1 MLPKKKGLRKASQ
14 KEVPKLKR
22 KLWTVLSR
30 RIKERDGNRCFSCKR
45 EGLEGSGWHAGHLFP
60 AGSHNSLRF
69 HPGNIF
75 SQCYNC
81 NINLGGNGASFSAN
95 FMLRY
100 GKDKFDALTRTSKE
114 MKQWRAYELEEMI
127 EKINKSLKSYTL
139 HYEKEY
145 GPELG
150 IY

>member
-1 MLPKKKGLRKASQ
+1 MLKRTRIRKASQ
-14 KEVPKLKR
+14 KDVPRLKR
-22 KLWTVLSR
+22 KLWSLLSV
-30 RIKERDGNRCFSCKR
+30 RIKERDGNRCFSCGR

-81 NINLGGNGASFSAN
+81 NINLGGNGANFSAN
-95 FMLRY
+95 FILRY
-100 GKDKFDALTRTSKE
+100 GSDHFDMLVRASRI
-114 MKQWRAYELEEMI
+114 MKKWRAYELEEMI
-127 EKINKSLKSYTL
+127 EKIKISLSSYSI
-139 HYEKEY
+139 HYEHEY
-145 GPELG
+145 GPQLG